1 MPTLKGEEFFGDLK
15 EWSER
20 KLNILSQYL
29 DPFVKILGSGPKI
42 SQVYYVDAFA
52 GKGIYQDGSLGSAM
66 RAAQLASS
74 YRSAGK
80 SYQLKCINIEADP
93 ENFANLQTSTQV
105 YGNLVQN
112 FAGTF
117 AENVD
122 QVLAVIAGSP
132 ALFFLDP
139 FGVKGMDWDLL
150 RRIIHRGNA
159 SDFWIR
165 FDYSAV
171 RRLDGLYDSDSRGA
185 EKGFAILCQAYGI
198 DDPAV
203 LHDKLA
209 AASAEERKTNA
220 INLYL
225 SRLVQELSSA
235 RRKGFAAAYPIR
247 TITERDKY
255 SLIFATGHHR
265 GAIVASELICSTEE
279 TYQRELEDFKAN
291 QPRQLSLFQTVSP
304 TKEQI
309 FEDKTDRLAATIWQE
324 CKGEEL
330 SRDEVYQR
338 ILPYWFGQ
346 VRSTHITH
354 ALRKMQNDG
363 RIQQVS
369 GRLSDNKTRFTF
381 SS

>member
-42 SQVYYVDAFA
+42 SHVYYVDAFA

-93 ENFANLQTSTQV
+93 ENFSNLQTSTQV
-105 YGNLVQN
+105 YGDLVQN

-122 QVLAVIAGSP
+122 QVLSVITGSP

-150 RRIIHRGNA
+150 RRVIHRGNA
-159 SDFWIR
+159 TDFWIR
-165 FDYSAV
+165 FDHGTV
-171 RRLDGLYDSDSRGA
+171 RRLDGWYDTNNPGA
-185 EKGFAILCQAYGI
+185 EKGFAILCQIYGI
-198 DDPAV
+198 DNPAI

-209 AASAEERKTNA
+209 AANAEERRTNA

-225 SRLVQELSSA
+225 SRLAQELSSA

-279 TYQRELEDFKAN
+279 TYQREREDFKAN
-291 QPRQLSLFQTVSP
+291 QIRQLSLFPAVPP
-304 TKEQI
+304 TEEQI
-309 FEDKTDRLAATIWQE
+309 FDDKTNRLATKIWQE
-324 CKGEEL
+324 CKGETL
-330 SRDEVYQR
+330 SRDEIYQR
-338 ILPYWFGQ
+338 VLPYWFGQ
-346 VRSTHITH
+346 ARSTHFTH
-354 ALRKMQNDG
+354 ALKRMQNNG
-363 RIQQVS
+363 LIQAVS
-369 GRLSDNKTRFTF
+369 GPPSDKKTRFTF
-381 SS
+381 KS